1 MRVSGSRGPSQPD
14 AIPPRLPRG
23 AAKDLNVSP
32 IRGTYDPPP
41 RLEPPAD
48 QPAADWESA
57 RRSAESAG
65 GPRAPSGLLPRGR
78 GAFGRSAGGGS
89 AFRNGGG
96 PRQPAVG
103 IRLGA
108 GCPPAEKR
116 ALRY

>member
-23 AAKDLNVSP
+23 APKDLNVSR

-57 RRSAESAG
+57 RRSAESGRGRRGPG
-65 GPRAPSGLLPRGR
+65 GVLPRVQSALVRLARSGPPFADRRGR
-78 GAFGRSAGGGS
+78 RT
-89 AFRNGGG
+89 
-96 PRQPAVG
+96 PREG
-103 IRLGA
+103 IRLSPGV
-108 GCPPAEKR
+108 PPAGNS
-116 ALRY
+116 ASV

>member
-1 MRVSGSRGPSQPD
+1 MRGSGSRGPSQPD

-57 RRSAESAG
+57 RRSAESGRGRRGPG
-65 GPRAPSGLLPRGR
+65 GGLPRVPGGVGR
-78 GAFGRSAGGGS
+78 LAELGAAVGAGGG
-89 AFRNGGG
+89 R
-96 PRQPAVG
+96 R
-103 IRLGA
+103 
-108 GCPPAEKR
+108 PPHAR
-116 ALRY
+116 IAR